1 MSVESESSTESFE
14 YVEGDVKVNEGTSKE
29 TSEENTQQNDSEE
42 KETIPEEF
50 SKVIN
55 DLCSDIKTTFPETEA
70 LINSYYQ
77 GDEIQTSMLFGY
89 VKQVYPERFFDIL
102 YQNNEIFD
110 VKSEVN
116 TEFLPGLDFK
126 SLWNMEDVSDQIRE
140 TLWKYLQLLLFTSVG
155 NLTDS
160 NSFGD
165 TAKLFEAINEDEFK
179 SKLGDVMENIQNIF
193 ENKGEGFTSMNHENE
208 ENEENCEKESS
219 TPNPNDFRNVF
230 ENMPNPETI
239 HSHISSMLDGK
250 LGKLATE
257 IAEETAG
264 ELDIDFSDA
273 TQPEDVMK
281 KLFKNPGKL
290 MGLVKKVGSKL
301 DTKLKSGQIDEK
313 ELMSEASELM
323 RKMKDM
329 PGMGNMEEMLK
340 KMNIPGLGGKNAR
353 FNQGAFNNAMK
364 RQDARE
370 KMRERAIKAKQDKEM
385 QKQKEEEERKLREQN
400 YKPLTDEELIL
411 EFETLKV
418 GNEKGEKSARPNNNG
433 NKKKKKKNKK

>member
-1 MSVESESSTESFE
+1 MSVKSVSTNESSCE
-14 YVEGDVKVNEGTSKE
+14 YVEGDVKVASEANIE
-29 TSEENTQQNDSEE
+29 EENTSESNE
-42 KETIPEEF
+42 KIPEEF

-55 DLCSDIKTTFPETEA
+55 DLCNDIKMTFPETEE
-70 LINSYYQ
+70 LINSYYE
-77 GDEIQTSMLFGY
+77 GGKINEVMLFGY
-89 VKQVYPERFFDIL
+89 IKDVYPERFFDIL

-110 VKSEVN
+110 VNSELN

-126 SLWNMEDVSDQIRE
+126 KLWNMQDVSDQIRE
-140 TLWKYLQLLLFTSVG
+140 TMWKYLQLILFTSVG
-155 NLTDS
+155 NITDS

-165 TAKLFEAINEDEFK
+165 TAKLFEAVNEDEFK
-179 SKLGDVMENIQNIF
+179 TKLGDVMENIQNIF
-193 ENKGEGFTSMNHENE
+193 ENKGEGFTTMNE
-208 ENEENCEKESS
+208 EKYDSEEKDENESS
-219 TPNPNDFRNVF
+219 TPNTSDFKNIF
-230 ENMPNPETI
+230 ENMPNPESI

-281 KLFKNPGKL
+281 QLFKNPGKL

-353 FNQGAFNNAMK
+353 FNQGAFNDAMK

-370 KMRERAIKAKQDKEM
+370 KTRERAIRAKQEKELKM
-385 QKQKEEEERKLREQN
+385 KQEEEARKIREQN
-400 YKPLTDEELIL
+400 YKPLTDEDLIL

-418 GNEKGEKSARPNNNG
+418 GNEKGEKSARPNNSG

>member
-1 MSVESESSTESFE
+1 MSVESESSTESLE
-14 YVEGDVKVNEGTSKE
+14 CVEGNVKVNEE
-29 TSEENTQQNDSEE
+29 TEQENVEQNEDEE
-42 KETIPEEF
+42 KIPEEF

-55 DLCSDIKTTFPETEA
+55 DLCNDIKTTFPETEP

-77 GDEIQTSMLFGY
+77 DDKIQTSMLFGY

-110 VKSEVN
+110 AETKIN

-126 SLWNMEDVSDQIRE
+126 SLWNMEDVSDEIRE
-140 TLWKYLQLLLFTSVG
+140 TLWKYLQLILFTSVG

-179 SKLGDVMENIQNIF
+179 TKLGDVMENIQNIF
-193 ENKGEGFTSMNHENE
+193 ENKGEGFTSMNEN
-208 ENEENCEKESS
+208 NEENCEKEPSI
-219 TPNPNDFRNVF
+219 PNGEDFKNIF
-230 ENMPNPETI
+230 ENIPNPESI

-370 KMRERAIKAKQDKEM
+370 KARERAIKTKEEKEM
-385 QKQKEEEERKLREQN
+385 KMKKEEEERKLREQN
-400 YKPLTDEELIL
+400 LKPLTDEELIL

-433 NKKKKKKNKK
+433 KKKKKKNKK

>member
-1 MSVESESSTESFE
+1 MSVKSVTSTESSME
-14 YVEGDVKVNEGTSKE
+14 YVEENAGENAGENL
-29 TSEENTQQNDSEE
+29 EENAGENAE
-42 KETIPEEF
+42 KIPEEF

-55 DLCSDIKTTFPETEA
+55 DLCNDIKMTFPETEE
-70 LINSYYQ
+70 LINSYYE
-77 GDEIQTSMLFGY
+77 GDKIQEAMLFGY
-89 VKQVYPERFFDIL
+89 IKEVYPERFFDIL
-102 YQNNEIFD
+102 YQKNEIFD
-110 VKSEVN
+110 VKSELN

-126 SLWNMEDVSDQIRE
+126 KLWNMQDVSDQIRE
-140 TLWKYLQLLLFTSVG
+140 TLWKYLQLILFTSVG
-155 NLTDS
+155 NITDS

-165 TAKLFEAINEDEFK
+165 TAKLFESINEDEFK
-179 SKLGDVMENIQNIF
+179 TKLGDVMENIQNIF
-193 ENKGEGFTSMNHENE
+193 ENKGEGFTTMNE
-208 ENEENCEKESS
+208 EAAEECEKESS
-219 TPNPNDFRNVF
+219 APNASDFKNIF
-230 ENMPNPETI
+230 ENMPNPESI
-239 HSHISSMLDGK
+239 HSHISSMLEGK

-257 IAEETAG
+257 IAEETAN

-281 KLFKNPGKL
+281 QLFKNPGKL

-340 KMNIPGLGGKNAR
+340 KMNIPGMGGKNTR
-353 FNQGAFNNAMK
+353 FNQGAFNDAMK
-364 RQDARE
+364 REDARE
-370 KMRERAIKAKQDKEM
+370 KTRERALKSKQEKELKM
-385 QKQKEEEERKLREQN
+385 KQEAEERKIREQN

-418 GNEKGEKSARPNNNG
+418 GNEKGEKSARPNNSG

>member
-1 MSVESESSTESFE
+1 MSVKSVSSTESSCE
-14 YVEGDVKVNEGTSKE
+14 YVEGDVKVATEANIE
-29 TSEENTQQNDSEE
+29 EENTSESNE
-42 KETIPEEF
+42 KIPEEF

-55 DLCSDIKTTFPETEA
+55 DLCNDIKMTFPETEE
-70 LINSYYQ
+70 LINSYYE
-77 GDEIQTSMLFGY
+77 GDKINEVMLFGY
-89 VKQVYPERFFDIL
+89 IKDIYPERFFDIL

-110 VKSEVN
+110 VKSELN

-126 SLWNMEDVSDQIRE
+126 KLWNMQDVSDQIRE
-140 TLWKYLQLLLFTSVG
+140 TMWKYLQLILFTSVG
-155 NLTDS
+155 NITDS

-165 TAKLFEAINEDEFK
+165 TAKLFEAVNEDEFK
-179 SKLGDVMENIQNIF
+179 TKLGDVMENIQNIF
-193 ENKGEGFTSMNHENE
+193 ENKGEGFTTMNE
-208 ENEENCEKESS
+208 ENNENCEKESS
-219 TPNPNDFRNVF
+219 TPNTSDFKNIF
-230 ENMPNPETI
+230 ENMPNPESI

-281 KLFKNPGKL
+281 QLFKNPGKL

-353 FNQGAFNNAMK
+353 FNQGAFNDAMK

-370 KMRERAIKAKQDKEM
+370 KMRERAIRAKQEKELKM
-385 QKQKEEEERKLREQN
+385 KKEEEERKMREQN

-418 GNEKGEKSARPNNNG
+418 GNEKGEKSARPNNSG